1 MPRLPVLRAKEII
14 RIFLSI
20 GFYTHHQTGSHV
32 HLRHYK
38 KVQLRITIPRHDR
51 FDIPPF
57 VLNNIL
63 KQAEITKEEFLKLLK
78 K

>member
-1 MPRLPVLRAKEII
+1 MPKLPVLRAREII

-20 GFYTHHQTGSHV
+20 DFYIHHQTGSHV

-38 KVQLRITIPRHDR
+38 KFHLRITIPRHDK

-63 KQAEITKEEFLKLLK
+63 KQAGMTKEEFLKLLK